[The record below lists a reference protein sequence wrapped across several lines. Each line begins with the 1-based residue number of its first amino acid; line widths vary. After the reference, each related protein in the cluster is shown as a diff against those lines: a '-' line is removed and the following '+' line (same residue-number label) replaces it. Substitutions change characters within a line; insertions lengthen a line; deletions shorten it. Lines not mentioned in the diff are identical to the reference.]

1 MPLRKQGTAARAAS
15 ICRRQKNEAEL
26 GTVAICRYNG
36 LMQITLNGRSHD
48 CGDNL
53 TVTQLLHEA
62 GYAGRRVAVEVNHEI
77 VPRSQHEGYALREG
91 DKVEIVH
98 AIGGG

>member
-1 MPLRKQGTAARAAS
+1 MGLPRS
-15 ICRRQKNEAEL
+15 
-26 GTVAICRYNG
+26 YNG
-36 LMQITLNGRSHD
+36 RMSITLNSLPHD
-48 CGDNL
+48 CCDNL
-53 TVTQLLHEA
+53 TVTRLLHEA

-77 VPRSQHEGYALREG
+77 VPRSQHETYALREG